1 MLYCK
6 NDFEKELFDLAVPRS
21 FEKYDPERRMT
32 KGEVLKKYGI
42 TYMSHVIPSE
52 EADEEFEDF
61 VRTLAENFKRIYH
74 R

>member
-1 MLYCK
+1 
-6 NDFEKELFDLAVPRS
+6 
-21 FEKYDPERRMT
+21 MT

-61 VRTLAENFKRIYH
+61 VRTLAEKCGKGNRNERVHY
-74 R
+74 RS